1 MQMFCLVHRLKLQR
15 IQPNLITVS
24 QDMQNK
30 RLFSCL
36 ASTWAFGRPNEM
48 ENHTGA
54 RIDHVAYAVVV

>member
-1 MQMFCLVHRLKLQR
+1 MFCLVHRLKLQR

-24 QDMQNK
+24 QDMQSK

-48 ENHTGA
+48 ENHAGA
-54 RIDHVAYAVVV
+54 